1 MLDKRLSWVQIPWFP
16 SSALNGGA
24 TREAYFLRW
33 RSWAVVGP
41 LAVGRS
47 AAPGAGR
54 TWGQIHDF
62 GVAHSAVGWLVGAR
76 RKLWWPAIASVGGI
90 HGVLD
95 LFVAPTGCPVGGEV
109 VLGRAGRDE
118 PWPD

>member
-41 LAVGRS
+41 LAVPLRQVRGVPGGRFTIS
-47 AAPGAGR
+47 GS
-54 TWGQIHDF
+54 
-62 GVAHSAVGWLVGAR
+62 AHSAVGWLVGAR
-76 RKLWWPAIASVGGI
+76 RKLWWPAIAGVGGI

-95 LFVAPTGCPVGGEV
+95 LFVAPTDCPVGGEV
-109 VLGRAGRDE
+109 VL
-118 PWPD
+118 